1 MASSQKVSRSDKLS
15 FKAQCA
21 VIKQNFIGTKITFTI
36 RDKLFS
42 GFVVWETKKTFHILL
57 KDASHVKTVKII
69 RKAEASFEINCPKE
83 LISVG
88 LGNTIKVNGKNILGT
103 PIERISRCA

>member
-21 VIKQNFIGTKITFTI
+21 IIKRNFIGTKIAFMI

-42 GFVVWETKKTFHILL
+42 GLVVWETKRTFHILL
-57 KDASHVKTVKII
+57 KDVSGMKAVKVIK
-69 RKAEASFEINCPKE
+69 KAGTSFEIKCPKE

-88 LGNTIKVNGKNILGT
+88 LGSTIKVDGKNLLGT
-103 PIERISRCA
+103 SIERISRCA